1 MTSMKKLYSMVG
13 AAALVLAG
21 ACNDLDVTNPNN
33 PDVERALS
41 SPEDVQSLAISTLNS
56 WYLNATTIEDPHM
69 QSVTAD
75 VTSANFGNFGM
86 RFNNLEP
93 RIAYNNSSANNDRFV
108 TEEAWDFSYGT
119 IGAANDAL
127 RAIKGGLS
135 LGSPTITEKYQHLAM
150 FSQAASYFK
159 LGLMFDK
166 AFVVTEDSDPVTPPT
181 LVPYA
186 AVVDSASAMFDRLI
200 AASAGKNHTYSV
212 TDLPMP
218 DGALTSARLNR
229 IANTMHA
236 LLLAYE
242 PRNPS
247 QAAAVN
253 WAKVAALAEK
263 GIGTGS
269 AGAPFDFKVQGDG
282 LGFDGGTWYSY
293 LAAYGDERTWIRTDH
308 RVINRMNPNVP
319 AKFDG
324 TIPPEGSSPDARYT
338 SDFSYVPPPIGD
350 PARGIYMQSVFVHD
364 RYFDHTVLSP
374 TRGQT
379 AVPYLLAAESD
390 LVRAEALI
398 RSGSSRVT
406 AAQLINNT
414 RVNRGG
420 LTPATGAEGDAA
432 LLSMISYERDIE
444 LINTSGT
451 TLWWRR
457 SITDQPVQPGTVC
470 HLPIPAKELETLGLP
485 IYTFGGSIPCS

>member
-1 MTSMKKLYSMVG
+1 MTSRKKLYSMVG

-41 SPEDVQSLAISTLNS
+41 SPEDVISLSISTLNS

-93 RIAYNNSSANNDRFV
+93 RVAYVNSSANNDRFV

-166 AFVVTEDSDPVTPPT
+166 AFVVTEDSDPAVLPV
-181 LVPYA
+181 LVPYSE
-186 AVVDSASAMFDRLI
+186 VVDSASVMFDRLI
-200 AASAGKNHTYSV
+200 AASAGKSHVYAV
-212 TDLPMP
+212 TDFPMP
-218 DGALTSARLNR
+218 DGALTSTRLNR

-242 PRNPS
+242 PRNPA
-247 QAAAVN
+247 QAAAVD
-253 WAKVAALAEK
+253 WAKVAALADK

-269 AGAPFDFKVQGDG
+269 AGAPFDVEVQGDG

-293 LAAYGDERTWIRTDH
+293 LAAYGDERTWIRVDH
-308 RVINRMNPNVP
+308 RVINRMNPSVP
-319 AKFDG
+319 PKFNG

-364 RYFDHTVLSP
+364 RYFDHTLLSP
-374 TRGQT
+374 TPGQT
-379 AVPYLLAAESD
+379 AVPVFLAAESD

-398 RSGSSRVT
+398 RSGGSKIT

-420 LTPATGAEGDAA
+420 LPPATGLESNDA

-457 SITDQPVQPGTVC
+457 SITDQPIQAGTPC
-470 HLPIPAKELETLGLP
+470 QLPIPAKELETLGLP

>member
-1 MTSMKKLYSMVG
+1 MLMKKLYPIVG
-13 AAALVLAG
+13 VAALVLTG

-33 PDVERALS
+33 PDIERALS

-69 QSVTAD
+69 QSVTSD
-75 VTSANFGNFGM
+75 VTTANFGNFGM

-93 RIAYNNSSANNDRFV
+93 RIPYNNSSANNDRFV

-150 FSQAASYFK
+150 FSQAASYTK

-166 AFVVTEDSDPVTPPT
+166 AFVVTENSDVVNDPPQ
-181 LVPYA
+181 LVPYGQ
-186 AVVDSASAMFDRLI
+186 VVDSALAMWERLI
-200 AASAGKNHTYSV
+200 ASSAGKSHVYAV

-229 IANTMHA
+229 IANTMAA

-242 PRNPS
+242 PRNPT
-247 QAAAVN
+247 QAAAVD
-253 WAKVAALAEK
+253 WAKVAALADK

-269 AGAPFDFKVQGDG
+269 AGAPFDFEVQGDAVN
-282 LGFDGGTWYSY
+282 WYSY
-293 LAAYGDERTWIRTDH
+293 IAAYGDERTWIRVDH
-308 RVINRMNPNVP
+308 RVINRMNPSVP
-319 AKFDG
+319 PKFDG

-364 RYFDHTVLSP
+364 RYLDHTALSP
-374 TRGQT
+374 TAFET

-398 RSGSSRVT
+398 RSGGSLIT

-414 RVNRGG
+414 RVGRGG
-420 LTPATGAEGDAA
+420 LPPATGAEGTAA

-457 SITDQPVQPGTVC
+457 AITDQPLQPGTVC
-470 HLPIPAKELETLGLP
+470 QLPIPAKELETLGLP
-485 IYTFGGSIPCS
+485 IYTFGGSNPCS

>member
-1 MTSMKKLYSMVG
+1 MTSINRLYAMVG
-13 AAALVLAG
+13 VAALVLTG
-21 ACNDLDVTNPNN
+21 SCNDLDVTNPNN
-33 PDVERALS
+33 PDIERALS
-41 SPEDVQSLAISTLNS
+41 SPEDVISLSISTLNS

-69 QSVTAD
+69 QSVTSD
-75 VTSANFGNFGM
+75 VTTANFGNFGM

-166 AFVVTEDSDPVTPPT
+166 GFVVTEDSDPVVPPT
-181 LVPYA
+181 LVPYSQ
-186 AVVDSASAMFDRLI
+186 VVDSASAMFDRLI
-200 AASAGKNHTYSV
+200 ASTAGKSHTYAV

-242 PRNPS
+242 PRNPT
-247 QAAAVN
+247 QAAAVD
-253 WAKVAALAEK
+253 WAKVAALADK

-269 AGAPFDFKVQGDG
+269 AGAPFNFEVQGDAV
-282 LGFDGGTWYSY
+282 TWYSY
-293 LAAYGDERTWIRTDH
+293 IAGYGDERTWIRTDH
-308 RVINRMNPNVP
+308 RVINRMNPSVP

-338 SDFSYVPPPIGD
+338 TDFSYVPPPIGD

-364 RYFDHTVLSP
+364 RYLAHTVLAP
-374 TRGQT
+374 TAFET

-398 RSGSSRVT
+398 KSGGSRLT

-414 RVNRGG
+414 RVGRGG
-420 LTPATGAEGDAA
+420 LPPATGAEGDAA

-457 SITDQPVQPGTVC
+457 AVTDQPIQAGTVC
-470 HLPIPAKELETLGLP
+470 HLPIPAKELETLALP
-485 IYTFGGSIPCS
+485 IYTFGGTIPCS